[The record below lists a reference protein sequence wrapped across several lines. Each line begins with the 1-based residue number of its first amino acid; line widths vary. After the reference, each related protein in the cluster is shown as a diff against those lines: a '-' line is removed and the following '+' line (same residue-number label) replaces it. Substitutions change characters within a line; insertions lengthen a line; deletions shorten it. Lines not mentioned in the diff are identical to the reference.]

1 MNFVYINAGDLINE
15 REFMVSLGRLVFK
28 ATGVMSKKGIVK
40 NCKKVGQRVAERMQ
54 ETGGKIENKEI
65 QQILSDTIGKKAASK
80 IKITGDKEC
89 FIEACR
95 KNLEVPDTVA
105 EYLYANS
112 LSAAIPARGNGALVN
127 LRLAELP
134 NKQIANLASHELE
147 HGLYY
152 SFSSNA
158 KLTRLINKTS
168 FGKKYIDKMMKK
180 APEVN
185 EKSFVLQTKLI
196 SEIGNLGRSATGF
209 TKGTS
214 SISTLLKK
222 SECKSKK
229 ELQEK
234 IRQMLYGENIVS
246 AGKEKDNA
254 FVLKQL
260 IGGLKDEKR
269 AYTTGAFSE
278 KYMNNILGKDLNG
291 LVAKSELNATL
302 YGEAIKVLKQ
312 ELRHT
317 RLNQVKRFFGLK
329 PNTAREQAII
339 KQQQVTEV
347 EKLDFAKVAKAD
359 SNSKVKA
366 KLFENNK

>member
-1 MNFVYINAGDLINE
+1 ML
-15 REFMVSLGRLVFK
+15 SLGRLVFK

-54 ETGGKIENKEI
+54 ETGGRIENKEI

-80 IKITGDKEC
+80 IKITGDKES
-89 FIEACR
+89 FLEACR
-95 KNLEVPDTVA
+95 KNLGLPDNVS
-105 EYLYANS
+105 EYMYASS
-112 LSAAIPARGNGALVN
+112 LSAAIPARGSGALVN
-127 LRLAELP
+127 LRLAKLS
-134 NKQIANLASHELE
+134 NKQIANLSSHELE

-152 SFSSNA
+152 SFSSSA
-158 KLTRLINKTS
+158 KKARLINKTS
-168 FGKKYIDKMMKK
+168 WGRKLIDKMMKK

-185 EKSFVLQTKLI
+185 EKCTVLQTKLI
-196 SEIGNLGRSATGF
+196 SEIGNLGCSATGF

-214 SISTLLKK
+214 GISTLLEK
-222 SECKSKK
+222 SGCKSKK

-234 IRQMLYGENIVS
+234 IRQMLYHENIIS

-278 KYMNNILGKDLNG
+278 KYWNNLQGEDLKG
-291 LVAKSELNATL
+291 LVSKSELNATL

-317 RLNQVKRFFGLK
+317 RLNQVKRFFGFK

-339 KQQQVTEV
+339 KQQQVPET
-347 EKLDFAKVAKAD
+347 EKLSFAKVAKND
-359 SNSKVKA
+359 SNSKIKV
-366 KLFENNK
+366 KLFKDNE